1 MRSLTLAIIALFILS
16 SCAGFGTPTRD
27 PCLDQSNSDFCRLQH
42 ARAQATITRY
52 EGDTAKQATAQA
64 VEEYHTRL
72 IAEQQ
77 ATAAADAADREREH
91 DRLAG
96 IATEQALIIEAQIAA
111 GHARAT
117 EQAQSATATAVA
129 DGAAIARQQA
139 QADIDTAYAGELL
152 KHFIAAAFA
161 VAACVLAVLGARAL
175 VRYLDRKARTIE
187 SGGRVYLLGEGDK
200 LISPDLAVHPV
211 TDLANKNDRL
221 SDELATQVRRYIEI
235 VQYERAKAQAIA
247 QNGHAS
253 IVYEQAPS
261 ALPEPSDH
269 LESIM
274 PPLPDRVLLPEPAGG
289 DQIMLGVTEQGHLTD
304 HAVNLGGTAVV
315 GIRNSGKSIFMR
327 GLAVQLSRAGVH
339 LYLADPLDH
348 CFAARIWNRIEN
360 VAHPV
365 ATTRESFLAMIA
377 ALEYEIE
384 QRVKLFDLYADEDQN
399 GAPPEHLDE
408 YNTKPVAGQ
417 RLPQLAILLDEANTW
432 LHDKAVADRFA
443 DLVRRN
449 RKYGLTIYVL
459 AAHSFKAK
467 AINPDITQLCT
478 TRIVFRVESWR
489 QADALLEDKTQSDQ
503 AVRITQPGRAFARIN
518 NHIGMIQTY
527 LTERRDYLCLLTDK
541 RVEPTTVPSA
551 LTVSRQPVVAQVEQ
565 HEPELD
571 PVEVLAWSI
580 LHVVVADGSRS
591 AMAKA
596 AGFSQYGGSYVRRID
611 AAVDLIESEHDRFY
625 STTNGKTI
633 DNTVIVE

>member
-1 MRSLTLAIIALFILS
+1 MIRSLALAIITLLMLS
-16 SCAGFGTPTRD
+16 ACGVGTPTRD

-64 VEEYHTRL
+64 VEEYHARL

-96 IATEQALIIEAQIAA
+96 IATEQALIIDAQIAA

-129 DGAAIARQQA
+129 DGAAIARRQA

-152 KHFIAAAFA
+152 KHFLAAAFA
-161 VAACVLAVLGARAL
+161 VAACVLAVFAARAI
-175 VRYLDRKARTIE
+175 VRYLDRKARTVE

-211 TDLANKNDRL
+211 TDLTTINDRL
-221 SDELATQVRRYIEI
+221 SDDLALQVRRYIEI
-235 VQYERAKAQAIA
+235 VQYERAKAQALA
-247 QNGHAS
+247 QNGHAPV
-253 IVYEQAPS
+253 VYEQTPNT
-261 ALPEPSDH
+261 LPEPHDKF
-269 LESIM
+269 ESIM

-289 DQIMLGVTEQGHLTD
+289 DQIMLGVTDQGHLAD
-304 HAVNLGGTAVV
+304 RAVNLGGTAVV

-327 GLAVQLSRAGVH
+327 GIAIQLSRAGVH

-365 ATTRESFLAMIA
+365 ATTRDAFLTMIA
-377 ALEYEIE
+377 ALEFEIE
-384 QRVKLFDLYADEDQN
+384 QRVALFDMYADHDSD
-399 GAPPEHLDE
+399 GAPPENVDE
-408 YNTKPVAGQ
+408 YNVKPIADKP
-417 RLPQLAILLDEANTW
+417 LPQLAILLDEANTW

-467 AINPDITQLCT
+467 TINPDITQLCT

-489 QADALLEDKTQSDQ
+489 QADALLEDKSQSDQ
-503 AVRITQPGRAFARIN
+503 AVKITQPGRAFARIG

-527 LTERRDYLCLLTDK
+527 LVERHDYLCLLTDK
-541 RVEPTTVPSA
+541 PVEPVAVPSVS
-551 LTVSRQPVVAQVEQ
+551 TVSRQPVIVKDERR
-565 HEPELD
+565 EPEPD

-580 LHVVVADGSRS
+580 LHIVTANGSRS

-611 AAVDLIESEHDRFY
+611 EAVDLIESDRDRFY
-625 STTNGKTI
+625 STTDRQTI
-633 DNTVIVE
+633 DNAVIIE